1 MECGMKNGK
10 LGTWGF
16 GIWSLEFGSWN
27 LGQIIARKPEDLR
40 EDVAISLVKRD
51 RHVPIRSGLAMTLLL
66 VLFLSTGCGIYSFT
80 GSIPPHIK
88 SITIPLFVNETAE
101 FGIAEAVTDEVTNV
115 FLEEN
120 ILKIRG
126 DGDSIL
132 RGIIKRVD
140 DKPYTYSET
149 EEVLEYRYS
158 VGIAVE
164 WFDVKEEK
172 VLLTKNYTNWG
183 AYSLTADVASDGID
197 NDGDGKV
204 DSDDPDESGD
214 ARQLAMKAAVIKI
227 SENIIN
233 DIVSTW

>member
-1 MECGMKNGK
+1 MSR
-10 LGTWGF
+10 L
-16 GIWSLEFGSWN
+16 
-27 LGQIIARKPEDLR
+27 
-40 EDVAISLVKRD
+40 
-51 RHVPIRSGLAMTLLL
+51 IRASI
-66 VLFLSTGCGIYSFT
+66 LSIYLWVFSGCGIYSFS

-88 SITIPLFVNETAE
+88 SISIPLFANETAE

-120 ILKIRG
+120 ILKIS
-126 DGDSIL
+126 DQGDSIL
-132 RGIIKRVD
+132 KGSIKKVE
-140 DKPYTYSET
+140 DKPYTYSEM

-158 VGIAVE
+158 VGISVE
-164 WFDVKEEK
+164 WFDVREEK
-172 VLLTKNYTNWG
+172 VLITKNYTNWG

-214 ARQLAMKAAVIKI
+214 ARELAMKAAVTKI
-227 SENIIN
+227 SESIIN

>member
-1 MECGMKNGK
+1 MSIY
-10 LGTWGF
+10 LWVF
-16 GIWSLEFGSWN
+16 S
-27 LGQIIARKPEDLR
+27 
-40 EDVAISLVKRD
+40 
-51 RHVPIRSGLAMTLLL
+51 
-66 VLFLSTGCGIYSFT
+66 GCGIYSFS

-88 SITIPLFVNETAE
+88 SISIPLFANETAE

-120 ILKIRG
+120 ILKIS
-126 DGDSIL
+126 DQGDSIL
-132 RGIIKRVD
+132 RGSIKKVE
-140 DKPYTYSET
+140 DKPYTYSEM

-158 VGIAVE
+158 VGISVE
-164 WFDVKEEK
+164 WFDVREEK
-172 VLLTKNYTNWG
+172 VLITKNYTNWG

-214 ARQLAMKAAVIKI
+214 ARELAMKAAVTKI
-227 SENIIN
+227 SESIIN

>member
-1 MECGMKNGK
+1 MNNNLK
-10 LGTWGF
+10 L
-16 GIWSLEFGSWN
+16 SRL
-27 LGQIIARKPEDLR
+27 
-40 EDVAISLVKRD
+40 
-51 RHVPIRSGLAMTLLL
+51 IRASI
-66 VLFLSTGCGIYSFT
+66 LSIYLWVFSGCGIYSFS

-88 SITIPLFVNETAE
+88 SISIPLFLNETAE

-120 ILKIRG
+120 ILKIS
-126 DGDSIL
+126 DQGDSIL
-132 RGIIKRVD
+132 RGSIKKVE
-140 DKPYTYSET
+140 DKPYTYSEM

-158 VGIAVE
+158 VGISVE
-164 WFDVKEEK
+164 WFDVREEK
-172 VLLTKNYTNWG
+172 VLITKSYTNWG

-214 ARQLAMKAAVIKI
+214 ARELAMKAAVTKI
-227 SENIIN
+227 SESIIN

>member
-1 MECGMKNGK
+1 MNNNLK
-10 LGTWGF
+10 L
-16 GIWSLEFGSWN
+16 SRL
-27 LGQIIARKPEDLR
+27 
-40 EDVAISLVKRD
+40 
-51 RHVPIRSGLAMTLLL
+51 IRASILLIYL
-66 VLFLSTGCGIYSFT
+66 WVFSGCGIYSFS

-88 SITIPLFVNETAE
+88 SISIPLFSNETAE

-120 ILKIRG
+120 ILKIS
-126 DGDSIL
+126 DQGDSIL
-132 RGIIKRVD
+132 RGSIKKVE
-140 DKPYTYSET
+140 DKPYTYSEM

-158 VGIAVE
+158 VGISVE
-164 WFDVKEEK
+164 WFDVREEK
-172 VLLTKNYTNWG
+172 VLIRKNYTNWG

-214 ARQLAMKAAVIKI
+214 ARELAMKAAVTKI
-227 SENIIN
+227 SESIIN

>member
-1 MECGMKNGK
+1 MQNNLK
-10 LGTWGF
+10 LSRL
-16 GIWSLEFGSWN
+16 ICASVLS
-27 LGQIIARKPEDLR
+27 IY
-40 EDVAISLVKRD
+40 
-51 RHVPIRSGLAMTLLL
+51 LL
-66 VLFLSTGCGIYSFT
+66 VFSSCGIYSFS

-120 ILKIRG
+120 ILKIS
-126 DGDSIL
+126 DQGDSIL
-132 RGIIKRVD
+132 RGSIKKVE
-140 DKPYTYSET
+140 DKPYTYSEM
-149 EEVLEYRYS
+149 EEVLEYRFS
-158 VGIAVE
+158 VGISVE
-164 WFDVKEEK
+164 WFDVREEE
-172 VLLTKNYTNWG
+172 VLITKKYTNWG

-214 ARQLAMKAAVIKI
+214 ARQLAMKAAVTKI
-227 SENIIN
+227 SESIIN

>member
-1 MECGMKNGK
+1 MHNNLK
-10 LGTWGF
+10 L
-16 GIWSLEFGSWN
+16 SRL
-27 LGQIIARKPEDLR
+27 
-40 EDVAISLVKRD
+40 
-51 RHVPIRSGLAMTLLL
+51 IRASIMSIYLW
-66 VLFLSTGCGIYSFT
+66 VFSGCGIYSFS

-88 SITIPLFVNETAE
+88 SISIPLFANETAE

-120 ILKIRG
+120 ILKIS
-126 DGDSIL
+126 DQGDSIL
-132 RGIIKRVD
+132 RGSIKKVE
-140 DKPYTYSET
+140 DKPYTYSEM

-158 VGIAVE
+158 VGISVE
-164 WFDVKEEK
+164 WFDVREEK
-172 VLLTKNYTNWG
+172 VLITKNYTNWG

-214 ARQLAMKAAVIKI
+214 ARELAMKAAVTKI
-227 SENIIN
+227 SESIIN

>member
-1 MECGMKNGK
+1 MNNNLKFCHLIRVTK
-10 LGTWGF
+10 LL
-16 GIWSLEFGSWN
+16 IY
-27 LGQIIARKPEDLR
+27 
-40 EDVAISLVKRD
+40 
-51 RHVPIRSGLAMTLLL
+51 LLI
-66 VLFLSTGCGIYSFT
+66 FSGCGTYSFS

-88 SITIPLFVNETAE
+88 SISIPLFANETAE

-120 ILKIRG
+120 ILKIS
-126 DGDSIL
+126 DQGDSIL
-132 RGIIKRVD
+132 KGSIKKVE
-140 DKPYTYSET
+140 DKPYTYSEM

-158 VGIAVE
+158 VGISVE
-164 WFDVKEEK
+164 WFDVREEK
-172 VLLTKNYTNWG
+172 VLIAKNYTNWG

-214 ARQLAMKAAVIKI
+214 ARELAMKAAVTKI
-227 SENIIN
+227 SESIIN

>member
-1 MECGMKNGK
+1 MNNNIK
-10 LGTWGF
+10 LSRLIGVT
-16 GIWSLEFGSWN
+16 ILS
-27 LGQIIARKPEDLR
+27 IY
-40 EDVAISLVKRD
+40 
-51 RHVPIRSGLAMTLLL
+51 LL
-66 VLFLSTGCGIYSFT
+66 VFYSCGIYSFS

-88 SITIPLFVNETAE
+88 SISIPLFANETAE

-120 ILKIRG
+120 ILKIS
-126 DGDSIL
+126 DQGDSIL
-132 RGIIKRVD
+132 KGSIKKVE
-140 DKPYTYSET
+140 DKPYTYSEM

-158 VGIAVE
+158 VGISVE
-164 WFDVKEEK
+164 WFDVREQK
-172 VLLTKNYTNWG
+172 VLITKNYTNWG

-214 ARQLAMKAAVIKI
+214 ARELAMKAAVTKI
-227 SENIIN
+227 SESIIN

>member
-1 MECGMKNGK
+1 MHNK
-10 LGTWGF
+10 LKLSRF
-16 GIWSLEFGSWN
+16 
-27 LGQIIARKPEDLR
+27 
-40 EDVAISLVKRD
+40 
-51 RHVPIRSGLAMTLLL
+51 IRASIMSIYLW
-66 VLFLSTGCGIYSFT
+66 VFSGCGIYSFS

-88 SITIPLFVNETAE
+88 SISIPLFANETAE

-120 ILKIRG
+120 ILKIS
-126 DGDSIL
+126 DQGDSIL
-132 RGIIKRVD
+132 RGSIKKVE
-140 DKPYTYSET
+140 DKPYTYSEM

-158 VGIAVE
+158 VGISVE
-164 WFDVKEEK
+164 WFDVREEK
-172 VLLTKNYTNWG
+172 VLITKNYTNWG

-214 ARQLAMKAAVIKI
+214 ARELAMKAAVTKI
-227 SENIIN
+227 SESIIN

>member
-1 MECGMKNGK
+1 MNNNLK
-10 LGTWGF
+10 LSRFIHTS
-16 GIWSLEFGSWN
+16 I
-27 LGQIIARKPEDLR
+27 
-40 EDVAISLVKRD
+40 
-51 RHVPIRSGLAMTLLL
+51 
-66 VLFLSTGCGIYSFT
+66 LSIYLWVFSGCGIYSFS

-88 SITIPLFVNETAE
+88 SISIPLFVNETAE

-120 ILKIRG
+120 ILKIS
-126 DGDSIL
+126 DQGDSIL
-132 RGIIKRVD
+132 RGSIKKVE
-140 DKPYTYSET
+140 DKPYTYSEM

-158 VGIAVE
+158 VGISVE
-164 WFDVKEEK
+164 WFDVREEK
-172 VLLTKNYTNWG
+172 VLVTKNYTNWG

-214 ARQLAMKAAVIKI
+214 ARELAMKAAVTKI
-227 SENIIN
+227 SESIIN

>member
-1 MECGMKNGK
+1 M
-10 LGTWGF
+10 
-16 GIWSLEFGSWN
+16 WN
-27 LGQIIARKPEDLR
+27 LGLTKIVIGWDADRNLFNR
-40 EDVAISLVKRD
+40 EERCIPKRP
-51 RHVPIRSGLAMTLLL
+51 VFASILLL
-66 VLFLSTGCGIYSFT
+66 SFFLLAGCGIYSFT
-80 GSIPPHIK
+80 GSIPSHIK

-101 FGIAEAVTDEVTNV
+101 FGIAEAVTDEVANV

-120 ILKIRG
+120 ILRIRG
-126 DGDSIL
+126 KGDSIL
-132 RGIIKRVD
+132 WGTIKRVD
-140 DKPYTYSET
+140 DKPYTYSER

-158 VGIAVE
+158 VGISVE
-164 WFDVKEEK
+164 WFDVKEDK
-172 VLLTKNYTNWG
+172 VLLSKNYTNWG

-214 ARQLAMKAAVIKI
+214 ARQLAMRAAVIKI

>member
-1 MECGMKNGK
+1 MNNNLK
-10 LGTWGF
+10 L
-16 GIWSLEFGSWN
+16 SRL
-27 LGQIIARKPEDLR
+27 
-40 EDVAISLVKRD
+40 
-51 RHVPIRSGLAMTLLL
+51 IRASILLIYL
-66 VLFLSTGCGIYSFT
+66 WVFSGCGIYSFS

-88 SITIPLFVNETAE
+88 SISIPLFLNETAE

-120 ILKIRG
+120 ILKISDRG
-126 DGDSIL
+126 DSNL
-132 RGIIKRVD
+132 RGSIKKVE
-140 DKPYTYSET
+140 DKPYTYSEM

-158 VGIAVE
+158 VGISVE
-164 WFDVKEEK
+164 WFDVREEK
-172 VLLTKNYTNWG
+172 VLITKNYTNWG

-214 ARQLAMKAAVIKI
+214 ARELAMKAAVTKI
-227 SENIIN
+227 SESIIN

>member
-1 MECGMKNGK
+1 MHNNLK
-10 LGTWGF
+10 L
-16 GIWSLEFGSWN
+16 SRL
-27 LGQIIARKPEDLR
+27 
-40 EDVAISLVKRD
+40 
-51 RHVPIRSGLAMTLLL
+51 IRASI
-66 VLFLSTGCGIYSFT
+66 LSIYLWVFSGCGIYSFS

-88 SITIPLFVNETAE
+88 SISIPLFLNETAE

-120 ILKIRG
+120 ILKIS
-126 DGDSIL
+126 DQGDSIL
-132 RGIIKRVD
+132 RGSIKKVE
-140 DKPYTYSET
+140 DKPYTYSEM

-158 VGIAVE
+158 VGISVE
-164 WFDVKEEK
+164 WFDVREEK
-172 VLLTKNYTNWG
+172 VLIIKNYTNWG

-214 ARQLAMKAAVIKI
+214 ARELAMKAAVTKI
-227 SENIIN
+227 SESIIN

>member
-1 MECGMKNGK
+1 MNN
-10 LGTWGF
+10 
-16 GIWSLEFGSWN
+16 N
-27 LGQIIARKPEDLR
+27 LKFCRL
-40 EDVAISLVKRD
+40 
-51 RHVPIRSGLAMTLLL
+51 IRASI
-66 VLFLSTGCGIYSFT
+66 LSIYLWVFSGCGIYSFS

-88 SITIPLFVNETAE
+88 SISIPLFVNETAE

-120 ILKIRG
+120 ILKIS
-126 DGDSIL
+126 DQGDSIL
-132 RGIIKRVD
+132 RGSIKKVE
-140 DKPYTYSET
+140 DKPYTYSEM

-158 VGIAVE
+158 VGISVE
-164 WFDVKEEK
+164 WFDVREEK
-172 VLLTKNYTNWG
+172 VLIKKSYTNWG

-214 ARQLAMKAAVIKI
+214 ARELAMKAAVTKI
-227 SENIIN
+227 SESIIN